1 MGIKSAKLVQ
11 NQEIKKEKYSCACEE
26 HNIISGELVFSE
38 PRIVFLALW
47 VLLMGGG
54 VPIIGKMVIKLEKKN
69 FVILIASF

>member
-1 MGIKSAKLVQ
+1 MGIESAKLVQ

-26 HNIISGELVFSE
+26 QNIISGELVFSE